1 MKRCKECACEVYG
14 NDTVCSKC
22 LTNEWRDMH
31 NNYRTRA
38 AINDFNEACNRR
50 SRLRNSI
57 HNGVICAILVLL
69 GLAIVANIP
78 NALNYESKK
87 LQRVLIL
94 TGK

>member
-1 MKRCKECACEVYG
+1 
-14 NDTVCSKC
+14 
-22 LTNEWRDMH
+22 MH
-31 NNYRTRA
+31 NNYSTRA

-57 HNGVICAILVLL
+57 YNGAVCAILVVL
-69 GLAIVANIP
+69 GLAIAANIP

-87 LQRVLIL
+87 LQRVLTL